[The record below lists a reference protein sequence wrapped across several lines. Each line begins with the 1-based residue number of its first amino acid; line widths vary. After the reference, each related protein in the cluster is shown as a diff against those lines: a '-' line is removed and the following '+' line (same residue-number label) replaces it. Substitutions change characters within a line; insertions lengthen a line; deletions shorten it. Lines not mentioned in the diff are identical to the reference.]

1 MNISVVMRRS
11 LALAVAAFALSAP
24 AAQSATWTEVP
35 SGTTEDITAVEYRG
49 AGGFWFA
56 TANGKIFKRSGDTF
70 GLKTASAGTVF
81 TDIEFNAA
89 GTIGFA
95 VGTNGKLMRS
105 PDGGDTWVNVTLP
118 PGGDSTS
125 DNSCAGADEAAGDLD
140 SVTFQSPTRAW
151 ITGGGTQIWRTVGTA
166 TEGDVGSAT
175 AGWEYANDAGED
187 CKITQDVDDVFP
199 VADSDSLYFVA
210 KSFGGIWFTSNNLT
224 DPAARKS
231 GAGGNGFEQTRR
243 LAGDPANP
251 NRQWSV
257 APNGGGGSYPQRTI
271 NGWSTAEGLDIATPD
286 TDFPKL
292 YDVAYNG
299 GTVLTVGDAG
309 GIANSV
315 DGANFYIEPAGGAL
329 ATQAWRSV
337 SLASATDGAI
347 GGTGGKLIVSATANQ
362 VRDIVKPTGTIGGP
376 ETGAAGAPL
385 TFTATIAD
393 EAGGSGIN
401 SAATAW
407 TTPGL
412 ANQAGPSATFTF
424 PEPGFYTI
432 TLAFADNAGNTNT
445 ATKSVNVTEAGPPSL
460 PRPVL
465 PGSTKPPLVGGAA
478 KKKGKYVVFRVKGK
492 LGLPAGV
499 TAAQGCNGT
508 MSISVYKGKK
518 RLAAKRT
525 TVKSSCRYK
534 KTIKVKRKKVGKA
547 KKLKL
552 KVAFKG
558 NSFLA
563 PLSSTYK
570 AKVK

>member
-1 MNISVVMRRS
+1 MA
-11 LALAVAAFALSAP
+11 ALALSAP
-24 AAQSATWTEVP
+24 AAHAVSWTEVP
-35 SGTTEDITAVEYRG
+35 SNTTEDITAVEYRG
-49 AGGFWFA
+49 AAGFWIA
-56 TANGKIFKRSGDTF
+56 TANGKILKRSGETF

-89 GTIGFA
+89 GTVGFA

-105 PDGGDTWVNVTLP
+105 QDGGDSWVNVMLPDGGDQ
-118 PGGDSTS
+118 TS
-125 DNSCAGADEAAGDLD
+125 DNQCGGVDEAPGDLD

-151 ITGGGTQIWRTVGTA
+151 VTGGGTQIWRTTAGA
-166 TEGDVGSAT
+166 TEANVGST
-175 AGWEYANDAGED
+175 TGGWEYANDAGAD
-187 CKITQDVDDVFP
+187 CKIEQDVDDIFP
-199 VADSDSLYFVA
+199 VAGSDSLYFVA
-210 KSFGGIWFTSNNLT
+210 KSFGGMWFTSNGLT
-224 DPAARKS
+224 GAASKKAAS
-231 GAGGNGFEQTRR
+231 AGNGFQETRR
-243 LAGDPANP
+243 LAGDPTNP

-257 APNGGGGSYPQRTI
+257 APNGSGGSYVARTTT
-271 NGWSTAEGLDIATPD
+271 GWSSEDGFSIATPD
-286 TDFPKL
+286 TDFDKM
-292 YDVAYNG
+292 YDIDYEG
-299 GTVLTVGDAG
+299 GTVLTAGDAG
-309 GIANSV
+309 SIATSV
-315 DGANFYIEPAGGAL
+315 DGTNFYIEPAGGAL

-337 SLASATDGAI
+337 SVASATDAAI
-347 GGTGGKLIVSATANQ
+347 GGTGGKLIVSTTANQ
-362 VRDIVKPTGTIGGP
+362 VRDIVKPTGTISGP
-376 ETGAAGAPL
+376 SSGTTGSPL

-401 SAATAW
+401 AAASSW

-412 ANQAGPSATFTF
+412 PNQSGPSATFTF
-424 PEPGFYTI
+424 PQPGVYTI
-432 TLAFADNAGNTNT
+432 TLTFADNAGNTNT
-445 ATKSVNVTEAGPPSL
+445 ATASVDVTQGTGNL
-460 PRPVL
+460 PTPVL

-478 KKKGKYVVFRVKGK
+478 KKKGKYVVFKVKGK

-508 MSISVYKGKK
+508 MSISVYKRKK

-525 TVKSSCRYK
+525 RVKSSCRYK